1 MTTLSRTQA
10 QTAQLGQILKT
21 AAGRQKLAAALGPS
35 LRRRR
40 DYMSIARKA
49 LMVETLPDGALPIY
63 DKEFD
68 ETGRSFVQAFV
79 VGEQGGDVVNVANP
93 IRVTVPTFEIVSNP
107 MIPITQIKE
116 RRFDIV
122 SRALNLAKAEIGAA
136 EDQYVFNLFIAI
148 DAAADVAAAAAT
160 GAGADPTQMPV
171 YNQSISYTVDLSSGP
186 LGLSVEPFADAFGMV
201 QRHDLSVA
209 YIFMNPR
216 DYVDILKWKDSNVD
230 RETQR
235 HLLKTGIM
243 GYLWGATI
251 LQSRKVG
258 YGDIWVM
265 ADAEFLGV
273 MPERVPLTVLS
284 ADRPDLRQI
293 GFSVFEILG
302 FLIFNPSGLMRL
314 KITRQA

>member
-1 MTTLSRTQA
+1 MTILSRTQA

-79 VGEQGGDVVNVANP
+79 VGEQGGDIVNVANP
-93 IRVTVPTFEIVSNP
+93 IRVTVPTFEIVANP

-122 SRALNLAKAEIGAA
+122 SRALNLAKAEVGAA
-136 EDQYVFNLFIAI
+136 EDNYVFNLFKTI
-148 DAAADVAAAAAT
+148 DTAAT
-160 GAGADPTQMPV
+160 AATTSTLYTDYV
-171 YNQSISYTVDLSSGP
+171 YNRSLAYTVNGSTTF
-186 LGLSVEPFADAFGMV
+186 GLTVEPFADAFGMV

-216 DYVDILKWKDSNVD
+216 DYVDILKWTDSNVD

-251 LQSRKVG
+251 LQSRKVS
-258 YGDIWVM
+258 YGDVWVM

-273 MPERVPLTVLS
+273 IPERVPLTVLS

-302 FLIFNPSGLMRL
+302 FLIFNPSGLERIV
-314 KITRQA
+314 ITRS

>member
-10 QTAQLGQILKT
+10 QVAQLGQILKS

-49 LMVETLPDGALPIY
+49 LMVETLPDGALPVY

-68 ETGRSFVQAFV
+68 ETGKSFVEAFV
-79 VGEQGGDVVNVANP
+79 VGEQGGDIVSLKNP
-93 IRVTVPTFEIVSNP
+93 LRVTVPTFEIVSNP

-122 SRALNLAKAEIGAA
+122 SRALNLAKAEIGAS
-136 EDQYVFNLFIAI
+136 EDAYVFKLFDAI
-148 DAAADVAAAAAT
+148 DAQATAAGATVTDAIYNPFYPISGAIAPDSMADV
-160 GAGADPTQMPV
+160 
-171 YNQSISYTVDLSSGP
+171 
-186 LGLSVEPFADAFGMV
+186 FGQV

-209 YIFMNPR
+209 FVFVNPR
-216 DYVDILKWKDSNVD
+216 DYTDFLKWKDSNID

-251 LQSRKVG
+251 LQSRKVP
-258 YGDIWVM
+258 YGTVYIL

-302 FLIFNPSGLMRL
+302 FLVFNPSGVQLA
-314 KITRQA
+314 KITRS